1 MNKDN
6 HISPIIFVNNPIAD
20 AKDDVIGFSSQVETI
35 KNSIKNGATM
45 IGLIADYGTGK
56 SSMTTMLKKEYTGLD
71 YPEPININMWDSLSE
86 STNPPSNKNES
97 VSVLTKSFLF
107 QLANGHDRRLGS
119 YVNKLLSKNYGT
131 ISFAANHFHRVIFT
145 FFGALLFFILY
156 KISGIS
162 GTGVMQ
168 FLPNGAEKFASFYKL
183 LSPLLLILVATF
195 IACGLKDICIAFS
208 HWKMPES
215 KSPEINDVFDIYRII
230 IDETMPKKDVKQLVF
245 IDDLDRIK
253 DKELVISFL
262 KELYRFQDSI
272 CEEKS
277 KFVFIIS
284 VMPESKLLNEKN
296 RKSKNDIKV
305 FSKLFDVTIYLKPI
319 HFDDY
324 DSILLDLINS
334 NPVNKETLEKLMGQK
349 IDVSLPTAFR
359 WIKRGS
365 NLTLRDLKE
374 RLNQAVSIMVSLWN
388 KSYTGNS
395 AASFEACAAIAYL
408 ESQHP
413 NDYYELIE
421 NEAPFANFMKCSLPI
436 INIPDE
442 KNTEKLKDEFSKNF
456 SGQEFSAQFI
466 HELCAMIADGIFNDD
481 FRMYFYTYPQGR
493 HIKTTSEREI
503 CDFIL
508 FPNLNTNYNALKNA
522 VEQAYIRGDNITV
535 NEQIKACETYPL
547 PLLKDDTL
555 FKKAAD
561 ISIDK
566 LFNVFKKTCLD
577 GLDFKND
584 DLEIWKRVSLLKER
598 QKSIFVKRISN
609 TICALPSV
617 SAILHFR
624 DILIT
629 TLGNNLLD
637 FKDVFFGKTVPLITK
652 EEIKKINNICISIE
666 LIDSSKMS
674 IDDYAYIKDL
684 LLSEKLID
692 ISADIFNKALLVFRI
707 FLRLYYNKINQPVSN
722 DALYF
727 LKINHYID
735 AETFKSIYNDIDDGS
750 LVDYINQFNPSEISN
765 EYLVCLNNK
774 CILSGLSNELVERMI
789 ENDLFVTPL
798 SHLSQQNNLNKFDL
812 FDTKATQIINAAQI
826 INNKYPEV
834 VLEIRK
840 KAYEK
845 SGSKLYLSLYRKPY
859 KTITEEEFLSIKDSK
874 KAILTIDTDR
884 IEEGDFSVLNILYK
898 RSYTKNGLIYLFEYL
913 FDSERQESAIADDS
927 LKSELLSKIDFS
939 ALNFKSLSFDQRQ
952 TMFNLIKDC
961 LPLSSSEMKKSF
973 LKKLDCFVPELE
985 ETIQS
990 DDDYEIMIQQFD
1002 ELSELSIQWLS
1013 KHYIS
1018 CDLSEKLCKILY
1030 KRGYYENYIIA
1041 KSLRESKLAIDKT
1054 IPAES
1059 YINVYE
1065 NVKIMFDIMSNDMDF
1080 IEIFQLQAE
1089 FEDFDMEHIIP
1100 AFKAIQHKRFFEYI
1114 DTLDSDAKSTYFKT
1128 FGKLASLDDSKAF
1141 RKMVCKDENMKL
1153 IGDYDTYIHI
1163 KEQLWEDDIA
1173 DKRVF
1178 TRVWNRQWKN
1188 QSNEN
1193 IEFAG

>member
-6 HISPIIFVNNPIAD
+6 HVSPIVFVNNPISD

-35 KNSIKNGATM
+35 KNAVKNGATM

-56 SSMTTMLKKEYTGLD
+56 SSMTKILKNEYTGSD

-86 STNPPSNKNES
+86 STNPPSHKNES

-131 ISFAANHFHRVIFT
+131 ISFATNHFRRVVFA
-145 FFGALLFFILY
+145 FFGALLFFVLY
-156 KISGIS
+156 KISGAS
-162 GTGVMQ
+162 GTGIMQ
-168 FLPNGAEKFASFYKL
+168 FLPNWAEKFASFYKL
-183 LSPLLLILVATF
+183 LSPLLLFLAVILIF
-195 IACGLKDICIAFS
+195 YGIKDICIAFS

-230 IDETMPKKDVKQLVF
+230 IDESMPKKDNKQLVF
-245 IDDLDRIK
+245 IDDLDRID
-253 DKELVISFL
+253 DKETVIYFL

-272 CEEKS
+272 CEDES
-277 KFVFIIS
+277 KFVFIVS
-284 VMPESKLLNEKN
+284 VMPESKLLNEKSTN
-296 RKSKNDIKV
+296 ESTV
-305 FSKLFDVTIYLKPI
+305 FSKIFDATIYLKPI

-324 DSILLDLINS
+324 DSILFDLINN
-334 NPVNKETLEKLMGQK
+334 NPKSKKTLEQLMGQK
-349 IDVSLPTAFR
+349 INSNLPTAFR

-365 NLTLRDLKE
+365 NLTLRDLKG
-374 RLNQAVSIMVSLWN
+374 RLNHAVSIMVSLWN
-388 KSYTGNS
+388 KSYAGNS
-395 AASFEACAAIAYL
+395 AANFEACAAIAYL

-413 NDYYELIE
+413 NDYYKLIE

-436 INIPDE
+436 INVPDE
-442 KNTEKLKDEFSKNF
+442 KNTEKLKVEFSKNF
-456 SGQEFSAQFI
+456 SGQEFSTQFI
-466 HELCAMIADGIFNDD
+466 HELCAMIADGVFNDD

-508 FPNLNTNYNALKNA
+508 FPNLNTNYDSLKVA
-522 VEQAYIRGDNITV
+522 VAQAYMSGDNITV

-555 FKKAAD
+555 FEKAAD

-566 LFNVFKKTCLD
+566 LFNVFKKTCFD
-577 GLDFKND
+577 GLDFKDD
-584 DLEIWKRVSLLKER
+584 DLEIWKRMSLLKEH
-598 QKSIFVKRISN
+598 QKNMFVKRISN
-609 TICALPSV
+609 TICALSSV

-629 TLGNNLLD
+629 TLGDNLLD
-637 FKDVFFGKTVPLITK
+637 FKDVFVSKTVPLITK
-652 EEIKKINNICISIE
+652 EEIEKINNPRISIE
-666 LIDSSKMS
+666 LIDSSKIS
-674 IDDYAYIKDL
+674 IDDYEYIKDL
-684 LLSEKLID
+684 ILSEKLID
-692 ISADIFNKALLVFRI
+692 ISADIFKKALLVFRLY
-707 FLRLYYNKINQPVSN
+707 FRLYYNEIKKPVSN
-722 DALYF
+722 DTLCF
-727 LKINHYID
+727 LKINHYIHD
-735 AETFKSIYNDIDDGS
+735 ETFKSIYNDIDDAS
-750 LVDYINQFNPSEISN
+750 LVDYINQFTLSEISN

-774 CILSGLSNELVERMI
+774 CILSGLSDELIKRMV

-798 SHLSQQNNLNKFDL
+798 CHLSQQNALNKFDL
-812 FDTKATQIINAAQI
+812 FDTKATQIINATQT
-826 INNKYPEV
+826 INNKYPDV
-834 VLEIRK
+834 VLEIRE

-845 SGSKLYLSLYRKPY
+845 SGSKLYLSLYREPY
-859 KTITEEEFLSIKDSK
+859 KTITEEEFLSIKDSN

-884 IEEGDFSVLNILYK
+884 IEEDDFAVLNILYK
-898 RSYTKNGLIYLFEYL
+898 RSYTKNSLFNLFEYL
-913 FDSERQESAIADDS
+913 FDSEGQETAIADND
-927 LKSELLSKIDFS
+927 LKSELLGKIDFS

-952 TMFNLIKDC
+952 TVFNLIKDC
-961 LPLSSSEMKKSF
+961 LPLSGSEMKKSF

-1018 CDLSEKLCKILY
+1018 CELSENLCKILY
-1030 KRGYYENYIIA
+1030 QKGDYENYIIA
-1041 KSLRESKLAIDKT
+1041 NSLRESKLAIDNT

-1065 NVKIMFDIMSNDMDF
+1065 KVKNMFYIMSNNMDF
-1080 IEIFQLQAE
+1080 LEIFQLQAE

-1100 AFKAIQHKRFFEYI
+1100 AFRAIQHKRFFEYI
-1114 DTLDSDAKSTYFKT
+1114 DTLDSDDKSTYFKT

-1141 RKMVCKDENMKL
+1141 RRMVCKDENMKL

-1163 KEQLWEDDIA
+1163 KEQLWEDDRA
-1173 DKRVF
+1173 DKGVF